1 MPPSASQPMA
11 STRLCIAGERR
22 SVALPST
29 DEPSTAALACGE
41 AFSCSS
47 GAGCV
52 RGRLRGRASP
62 GLGWMRLLPLASPAP
77 RGSEVHS
84 LWVVGV
90 CVYAGFETKLA
101 KNMREAPIKFSQ
113 LDRIANSAVIVILC
127 FQFALSLASAV
138 GMSGFEKANDKDL
151 WYTGLKS
158 SISHSG
164 VDAKWADLEPR
175 DRQDLGFGFLT
186 FVIMYCF
193 FVPMSLYVTFDLVRH
208 PCPIFTPYSPV
219 NFRAG
224 QDLPDEVHRLGRGD
238 GPPRGRGAGPRQ
250 S

>member
-1 MPPSASQPMA
+1 
-11 STRLCIAGERR
+11 
-22 SVALPST
+22 
-29 DEPSTAALACGE
+29 
-41 AFSCSS
+41 
-47 GAGCV
+47 
-52 RGRLRGRASP
+52 
-62 GLGWMRLLPLASPAP
+62 
-77 RGSEVHS
+77 
-84 LWVVGV
+84 V

-101 KNMREAPIKFSQ
+101 KNMREPPIKFSQ

-208 PCPIFTPYSPV
+208 PCPILR
-219 NFRAG
+219 RAILTG
-224 QDLPDEVHRLGRGD
+224 
-238 GPPRGRGAGPRQ
+238 
-250 S
+250 